1 MPVTGCPTEP
11 ELLAFHLGTAPAD
24 AVDAVG
30 DHLERCPR
38 CEAAL
43 RRLDARTDPVLAALR
58 NPVRPEADDP
68 SRPSGADPF
77 DPTARGHWPNL
88 PGYEVL
94 AVLGRGGM
102 GVVYKARDL
111 RLGRL
116 VALKRLR
123 SQDPGELARSRAE
136 AEA

>member
-1 MPVTGCPTEP
+1 MPCRSCPSDQA
-11 ELLAFHLGTAPAD
+11 LLAFHLGTAPPDVLEEVAE
-24 AVDAVG
+24 
-30 DHLERCPR
+30 HLEGCVR

-43 RRLDARTDPVLAALR
+43 QKLDDSTDPVLAGLR
-58 NPVRPEADDP
+58 SPVPADSPAGED
-68 SRPSGADPF
+68 
-77 DPTARGHWPNL
+77 WPRL

-94 AVLGRGGM
+94 DTLGRGGM

-123 SQDPGELARSRAE
+123 SQTGQELARSRTE
-136 AEA
+136 AEAL